1 MPTETDCEMEVHHHA
16 HTPRK
21 KWTHY
26 FWEFLMLF
34 LAVFCG
40 FLAEYQLE
48 HKIEKDREKQ
58 FLNSL
63 LEDLEADIKSLEVNY
78 QNQQRGIAM
87 MDSLFL
93 LLNDPELAKQHGDD
107 LYFLARM
114 GPRFVPF
121 ANNSKTFDQ
130 LKNSGGFRLISKPI
144 VSGKI
149 MSYYMQL
156 PLYRQLEDI
165 YNREFEDYKRTA
177 SKIIDPAIFKKQEA
191 GNRSI
196 LRGNSNPALRS
207 YEPGLLKEMGLW
219 AVYLNGTRKSIL
231 TLNDSLRSN
240 ANELI
245 LFLKNEYHLK

>member
-1 MPTETDCEMEVHHHA
+1 MEVHHHS
-16 HTPRK
+16 HTPTSREK

-58 FLNSL
+58 FLSSL
-63 LEDLEADIKSLEVNY
+63 LEDLKADIKSLEVNY
-78 QNQQRGIAM
+78 RNHQTGITLL
-87 MDSLFL
+87 DSLFL
-93 LLNDPELAKQHGDD
+93 LLNDPQLAKQHGDD
-107 LYFLARM
+107 LYFFARV

-130 LKNSGGFRLISKPI
+130 LKNSGGFRLISKPS

-149 MSYYMQL
+149 MSYYMQF

-165 YNREFEDYKRTA
+165 YYREFEDYKRTA
-177 SKIIDPAIFKKQEA
+177 SKIIDPAIFKKQEDA
-191 GNRSI
+191 NRSI
-196 LRGNSNPALRS
+196 LRGNSNPALLN
-207 YEPGLLKEMGLW
+207 YEPALLKEMGLW
-219 AVYLNGTRKSIL
+219 TVYLNGTRKSIL
-231 TLNDSLRSN
+231 TLNDSLKTN
-240 ANELI
+240 ANELV
-245 LFLKNEYHLK
+245 LFLRKEYHLK

>member
-1 MPTETDCEMEVHHHA
+1 MEVHTHS
-16 HTPRK
+16 HTERK

-58 FLNSL
+58 FVISL
-63 LEDLEADIKSLEVNY
+63 VKDLEADVSTLKINY
-78 QNQQRGIAM
+78 QNQQAGIIL

-93 LLNDPELAKQHGDD
+93 LLDNPQLAKQHGDD
-107 LYFLARM
+107 LYYFARI

-130 LKNSGGFRLISKPI
+130 LRNSGGFRLISKSD
-144 VSGKI
+144 VADRI
-149 MSYYMQL
+149 MAYYL
-156 PLYRQLEDI
+156 RFPLYRQLEDI

-177 SKIIDPAIFKKQEA
+177 VKIIDPAIFKKQEVA
-191 GNRSI
+191 DRSI
-196 LRGNSNPALRS
+196 ARSNYNPSLRS

-219 AVYLNGTRKSIL
+219 VIYLNGTRKSIL
-231 TLNDSLRSN
+231 NLNEPLQSN

-245 LFLKNEYHLK
+245 LFLKSEYYLK

>member
-1 MPTETDCEMEVHHHA
+1 MEVHS
-16 HTPRK
+16 HTHTSRK

-58 FLNSL
+58 FVNSL
-63 LEDLEADIKSLEVNY
+63 VKDLEADVSALKINY
-78 QNQQRGIAM
+78 QNQQEGIIL

-93 LLNDPELAKQHGDD
+93 LLDDPRLAKLHGDD
-107 LYFLARM
+107 LYYFARL

-130 LKNSGGFRLISKPI
+130 LRNSGGFRLISKPD
-144 VSGKI
+144 VADMI
-149 MSYYMQL
+149 MTYYMQF

-177 SKIIDPAIFKKQEA
+177 TKIIDPAIFRKQEVGIRDIA
-191 GNRSI
+191 RS
-196 LRGNSNPALRS
+196 NDNPALRS

-219 AVYLNGTRKSIL
+219 TVYLNGTRKSIL
-231 TLNDSLRSN
+231 KLNEVLQSN
-240 ANELI
+240 ANELV
-245 LFLKNEYHLK
+245 LFMKKKYHLK

>member
-1 MPTETDCEMEVHHHA
+1 MEVHA
-16 HTPRK
+16 HSHTARK

-63 LEDLEADIKSLEVNY
+63 LEDLKSDLKSLEVNY
-78 QNQQRGIAM
+78 QNHQRGIVL

-107 LYFLARM
+107 LYFFARV

-144 VSGKI
+144 VSDKI
-149 MSYYMQL
+149 MLYYTQF

-177 SKIIDPAIFKKQEA
+177 SKLIDPAIFKKQED

-196 LRGNSNPALRS
+196 IRGNSNPALRS
-207 YEPGLLKEMGLW
+207 YEPGMLKEMGLW
-219 AVYLNGTRKSIL
+219 TVYLNGTRKSIL
-231 TLNDSLRSN
+231 TLNDSLKTN

-245 LFLKNEYHLK
+245 LFLKSEYNFK

>member
-1 MPTETDCEMEVHHHA
+1 MEVHHHA
-16 HTPRK
+16 HTARK
-21 KWTHY
+21 RWTHY
-26 FWEFLMLF
+26 FCEFLMLF

-58 FLNSL
+58 FVNSL
-63 LEDLEADIKSLEVNY
+63 LKDLEADVSTLKINY
-78 QNQQRGIAM
+78 QNQQAGIIL

-93 LLNDPELAKQHGDD
+93 LLDDPQLAKQHGDD
-107 LYFLARM
+107 LYYFARM

-130 LKNSGGFRLISKPI
+130 LRNSGGFRLISK
-144 VSGKI
+144 SGVADKI
-149 MSYYMQL
+149 MAYYLQF

-177 SKIIDPAIFKKQEA
+177 VKIIDPAIFKKQEGA
-191 GNRSI
+191 DRSI
-196 LRGNSNPALRS
+196 VRSNYNPSLRS

-231 TLNDSLRSN
+231 NLNESLQSN

-245 LFLKNEYHLK
+245 LFLKSEYHLK

>member
-1 MPTETDCEMEVHHHA
+1 MEVHQ
-16 HTPRK
+16 HTHTARK

-48 HKIEKDREKQ
+48 HQIEKDREKQ
-58 FLNSL
+58 FVNSL
-63 LEDLEADIKSLEVNY
+63 LKDLEADISSLKLNY
-78 QNQQRGIAM
+78 QNQQAGVIL

-93 LLNDPELAKQHGDD
+93 LLDDPQLARQQGDD
-107 LYFLARM
+107 LYYFARV

-130 LKNSGGFRLISKPI
+130 LRNSGGFRLISKPD
-144 VSGKI
+144 VADRI
-149 MSYYMQL
+149 MSYYLQF
-156 PLYRQLEDI
+156 PLYRQLEEI

-177 SKIIDPAIFKKQEA
+177 ARVIDPAIFRKQEV

-196 LRGNSNPALRS
+196 ARSNDNPALRS

-219 AVYLNGTRKSIL
+219 TVYLNGTRKSIL
-231 TLNDSLRSN
+231 QLNDSLTSN
-240 ANELI
+240 AHELI
-245 LFLKNEYHLK
+245 LFLRKEYHLK

>member
-1 MPTETDCEMEVHHHA
+1 MEVHTHTR
-16 HTPRK
+16 TPRK
-21 KWTHY
+21 NWTHY

-58 FLNSL
+58 FVNSL
-63 LEDLEADIKSLEVNY
+63 LKDLEADINSLKLNY
-78 QNQQRGIAM
+78 QNQQAGVIL

-93 LLNDPELAKQHGDD
+93 LLDDPPLAKLHGDD
-107 LYFLARM
+107 FYYFARM

-130 LKNSGGFRLISKPI
+130 LRNSGGFRLISKPD
-144 VSGKI
+144 VADRI
-149 MSYYMQL
+149 MSYYLQF

-165 YNREFEDYKRTA
+165 YSREFEDYKRTA
-177 SKIIDPAIFKKQEA
+177 SKIIDPAVFRQQEV
-191 GNRSI
+191 GTRSI
-196 LRGNSNPALRS
+196 ARSNDNPALRS

-219 AVYLNGTRKSIL
+219 TVYLNGTRKSIL
-231 TLNDSLRSN
+231 RLNDSLMSN

-245 LFLKNEYHLK
+245 LFLRSEYRLK

>member
-1 MPTETDCEMEVHHHA
+1 MEVHHHSHLA
-16 HTPRK
+16 SGETHTPRK

-58 FLNSL
+58 FLSSL
-63 LEDLEADIKSLEVNY
+63 LEDLKADIKSLEVNH
-78 QNQQRGIAM
+78 QNHQTGIAL

-93 LLNDPELAKQHGDD
+93 LLNDPQLAKQHGDD
-107 LYFLARM
+107 LYFFARV

-130 LKNSGGFRLISKPI
+130 LKNSGGFRLISKPTA
-144 VSGKI
+144 SNKI
-149 MSYYMQL
+149 MSYYML
-156 PLYRQLEDI
+156 FPLYRQLEDI

-177 SKIIDPAIFKKQEA
+177 SKIIDPAIFKKQEDR
-191 GNRSI
+191 NRSI
-196 LRGNSNPALRS
+196 LRGTSNPALRN
-207 YEPGLLKEMGLW
+207 YEPDLLKDMGLW
-219 AVYLNGTRKSIL
+219 TVYLNGTRKSIL
-231 TLNDSLRSN
+231 TLNDSLKTN
-240 ANELI
+240 ADELI
-245 LFLKNEYHLK
+245 SFLKNEYHLK

>member
-1 MPTETDCEMEVHHHA
+1 MEVHHHS
-16 HTPRK
+16 HTSRK

-63 LEDLEADIKSLEVNY
+63 LEDLKADIKSLEVNY
-78 QNQQRGIAM
+78 QNHQNGIVL
-87 MDSLFL
+87 MDSLFIF
-93 LLNDPELAKQHGDD
+93 LNDPQLAKQHGDD
-107 LYFLARM
+107 LYFFARV

-130 LKNSGGFRLISKPI
+130 LKNSGGFRLISKPT
-144 VSGKI
+144 VSVKI
-149 MSYYMQL
+149 MSYYMQF

-165 YNREFEDYKRTA
+165 YYREFEDYKRTA
-177 SKIIDPAIFKKQEA
+177 SKLIDPAIFKKQED
-191 GNRSI
+191 GSGSI
-196 LRGNSNPALRS
+196 LRGTGNPTLRS

-219 AVYLNGTRKSIL
+219 TVYLNGTRKSIL
-231 TLNDSLRSN
+231 TLNDSFKTN

>member
-1 MPTETDCEMEVHHHA
+1 MEVHAHT

-48 HKIEKDREKQ
+48 HKIEKDRERQ
-58 FLNSL
+58 FLSSL
-63 LEDLEADIKSLEVNY
+63 LEDLKADIKNLEINY
-78 QNQQRGIAM
+78 QHHQACIIL

-93 LLNDPELAKQHGDD
+93 LLDNPQIAKQRGDD
-107 LYFLARM
+107 LYYFARV
-114 GPRFVPF
+114 GPRFVSF

-130 LKNSGGFRLISKPI
+130 LKNSGGFRLISNSN
-144 VSGKI
+144 VADKI
-149 MSYYMQL
+149 MTYYLQI
-156 PLYRQLEDI
+156 PLYRQYEDI

-177 SKIIDPAIFKKQEA
+177 TKIIDPAIFKKQEF
-191 GNRSI
+191 GNRI
-196 LRGNSNPALRS
+196 IVRGNSNPVLRS

-219 AVYLNGTRKSIL
+219 TIYLNGTRKAIL
-231 TLNDSLRSN
+231 QQNDLLKSY

-245 LFLKNEYHLK
+245 SFIKKEYQLK